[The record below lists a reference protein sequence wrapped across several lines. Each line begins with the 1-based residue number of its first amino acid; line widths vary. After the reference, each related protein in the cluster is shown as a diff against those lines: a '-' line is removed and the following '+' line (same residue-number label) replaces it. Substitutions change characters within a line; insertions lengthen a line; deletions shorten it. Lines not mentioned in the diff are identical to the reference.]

1 MRPSGAQAIDRFH
14 QSGPVLTIKN
24 ASQMSLE
31 LDAATLS
38 YLKEPDT
45 RPD

>member
-1 MRPSGAQAIDRFH
+1 
-14 QSGPVLTIKN
+14 
-24 ASQMSLE
+24 MSLE